1 MKKVKKKNQKD
12 ENYFNRY
19 KTQDYSNLRNYAL

>member
-1 MKKVKKKNQKD
+1 MKKVKKNQKD

>member
-1 MKKVKKKNQKD
+1 MQKVKKHQKD

-19 KTQDYSNLRNYAL
+19 KTQDYYNLRNYAL

>member
-1 MKKVKKKNQKD
+1 MQKVKKNQKD